1 MTIIMNIRRYPRLLV
16 VVVSVLLAVVLQNVP
31 KASSLATP
39 VSSSQSP
46 AAKEAADLARSRL
59 VEALSSPS
67 GKLTLSPEIVI
78 PEPTSPTAILLQ
90 TTEINLLSE
99 DLRVKAKSNAVLVSC
114 NSVTSLKTFCNEQ
127 EQVRGNFPGPL
138 PIIYCSRKAMS
149 ADESADVEEEDTPNV
164 DLSEIADAG
173 AAGIVISVLDGK
185 EITSIEDD
193 LSSSDDDS
201 DEKAWISQYRNALNH
216 GIQPIP
222 EISVSDVVAS
232 TWKEA
237 EIESIVSK
245 IAEGA
250 GDGNNP
256 VSIILS
262 IKSSLSSSTATTT
275 DEVEDEEGETKDRK
289 EEVFELP
296 TVPKKL
302 GKTVPILASI
312 TTPAGENR
320 LSEEVSSL
328 KKAGF
333 TGAILRPE
341 CIPGFEKHG
350 GNLNLEYLSN
360 FWSACIGDLK
370 SLKSKS
376 FNFQSRNYLEKS
388 VPLEWAKYQKSVL
401 DSGALGD
408 PNDMAPSPGFDA
420 DRGDYQGF

>member
-1 MTIIMNIRRYPRLLV
+1 MTMMKKIQQKPCVLV
-16 VVVSVLLAVVLQNVP
+16 VVVSILLAVVLHNIPQV
-31 KASSLATP
+31 SSFATP

-90 TTEINLLSE
+90 TTEINSLSE
-99 DLRVKAKSNAVLVSC
+99 DLRVKAKSNAVLLSC
-114 NSVTSLKTFCNEQ
+114 KSVTSLKTFCSEQ

-138 PIIYCSRKAMS
+138 PIIYCSRKATGV
-149 ADESADVEEEDTPNV
+149 DEAVEGGEEEDTPDV
-164 DLSEIADAG
+164 DLAEIADAG
-173 AAGIVISVLDGK
+173 AAGIVVSVLDGK
-185 EITSIEDD
+185 EIASIEDD
-193 LSSSDDDS
+193 LSSSEDD
-201 DEKAWISQYRNALNH
+201 ETWISQYRDALNH

-222 EISVSDVVAS
+222 EIAVSDKVAS

-245 IAEGA
+245 IAEVA
-250 GDGNNP
+250 GDGKNP
-256 VSIILS
+256 VSIMLS
-262 IKSSLSSSTATTT
+262 IKSSSSTTASTT
-275 DEVEDEEGETKDRK
+275 DEDEDVAEDESK
-289 EEVFELP
+289 EVFELP
-296 TVPKKL
+296 SVPKKL

-320 LSEEVSSL
+320 LSEEVASL

-360 FWSACIGDLK
+360 FWGACIGDLK

-376 FNFQSRNYLEKS
+376 FNFQSRNYMEKS

-420 DRGDYQGF
+420 DSGDYQGF

>member
-1 MTIIMNIRRYPRLLV
+1 MAIMMKIQCFPHLLV
-16 VVVSVLLAVVLQNVP
+16 VVVSVLLAVVLHNVP
-31 KASSLATP
+31 QVSSLATP

-90 TTEINLLSE
+90 TTEINSLSE

-114 NSVTSLKTFCNEQ
+114 NSVTSLKTFCSEQ

-138 PIIYCSRKAMS
+138 PIIYCSRRDTNVDGSK
-149 ADESADVEEEDTPNV
+149 EEVGEEDTSDV

-173 AAGIVISVLDGK
+173 AAGIVVSVLDGK
-185 EITSIEDD
+185 EITSIEDE
-193 LSSSDDDS
+193 LSSSDDD
-201 DEKAWISQYRNALNH
+201 DEKAWISQYRNALNR

-222 EISVSDVVAS
+222 EICVSDVVAS
-232 TWKEA
+232 TWKES

-245 IAEGA
+245 IAEVA
-250 GDGNNP
+250 GGGNDP

-262 IKSSLSSSTATTT
+262 IKSTTTTTT
-275 DEVEDEEGETKDRK
+275 DEGEAGETKDRT
-289 EEVFELP
+289 EEGFELP

-302 GKTVPILASI
+302 GKSVPILASI

-320 LSEEVSSL
+320 LSEEVASL

-420 DRGDYQGF
+420 DKGDYQGF